1 MAIPFILHRHVSKK
15 LQKQAYTAAAHV
27 RYISR
32 QSATVYR
39 YSERMPLNWHAAQRF
54 LCEREDRIRKDGRVI
69 DKLTIS
75 LPREMTMDQAVD
87 TVRKFGFH
95 LSLGRAPFYFTIQ
108 NWGEQNP
115 HCHFIFVDADI
126 ETGRRVFKT
135 TDLNSTDRIKDLWEN
150 ICNAELQALGIDA
163 SISFSDAAELKA
175 AKLEAERYEAEQG
188 AVTNTPPEADAMA
201 EDRRPEAVTN
211 QLSDEPGQPPP
222 DAPTHE
228 LPEPAE
234 EPIPAEDE
242 TDAEDAPEGDS
253 DMALT
258 RDQRFRFARREMHE
272 LRTLQ
277 NKRQEVTRL
286 RTDYAYW
293 REEAKVSREKAQ
305 LAKDAHEDAIAR
317 THKAGDAYERTHF
330 MGMRRGI
337 NLDFGL
343 FKIRTKGIDRA
354 IDAEAEY
361 EKATY
366 AQAVRAAD
374 FREANNYAN
383 NVIVKV
389 SELEEK
395 VRGIDARVNELENA
409 IDLHERIN
417 GYEADLEEAEGFFK
431 DVIGKYL
438 NDISPNDIIDAYEN
452 DEIGIDDAKMF
463 LTHMG
468 HTDLANWIEAQQE
481 EQAIRH

>member
-1 MAIPFILHRHVSKK
+1 MAIPFILHRHVSKGT
-15 LQKQAYTAAAHV
+15 QKQPHTAAAHV

-39 YSERMPLNWHAAQRF
+39 YAERMPVNWHAAQRF
-54 LCEREDRIRKDGRVI
+54 LCEREERIRKDGRVI

-135 TDLNSTDRIKDLWEN
+135 TDRNSTERIKDLWEKV
-150 ICNAELQALGIDA
+150 CNSELQALGIDA
-163 SISFSDAAELKA
+163 SISFSEAAELKA
-175 AKLEAERYEAEQG
+175 AKLEAERYEADQKAEPEQ
-188 AVTNTPPEADAMA
+188 TRPPADEM
-201 EDRRPEAVTN
+201 P
-211 QLSDEPGQPPP
+211 L
-222 DAPTHE
+222 DAPTQE
-228 LPEPAE
+228 LPEPDE
-234 EPIPAEDE
+234 EPIPAEEE
-242 TDAEDAPEGDS
+242 TDAEDAPEGED

-258 RDQRFRFARREMHE
+258 RAQRFNHARRDLNE
-272 LRTLQ
+272 LRILKD
-277 NKRQEVTRL
+277 KRQEVNRL
-286 RTDYAYW
+286 RTEYAYW
-293 REEAKVSREKAQ
+293 REEARTSREKAE
-305 LAKDAHEDAIAR
+305 LAKGAHEDAIAR
-317 THKAGDAYERTHF
+317 TGTAGATYEKTHF
-330 MGMRRGI
+330 MGFRRGV

-343 FKIRTKGIDRA
+343 FKIRSKGIDRA
-354 IDAEAEY
+354 IQAEAEY

-366 AQAVRAAD
+366 AQALRAAD

-383 NVIVKV
+383 NTIVKV

-395 VRGIDARVNELENA
+395 VRGIDARVNEIEHS

-417 GYEADLEEAEGFFK
+417 GFESDLEAAEGFFN
-431 DVIGKYL
+431 DTIGKYL
-438 NDISPNDIIDAYEN
+438 KGFSPNDIIDAYEN
-452 DEIGIDDAKMF
+452 DEITITDAKMF
-463 LTHMG
+463 LAEMG
-468 HTDLANWIEAQQE
+468 HPELVNWIEAQQE
-481 EQAIRH
+481 EQAVKH